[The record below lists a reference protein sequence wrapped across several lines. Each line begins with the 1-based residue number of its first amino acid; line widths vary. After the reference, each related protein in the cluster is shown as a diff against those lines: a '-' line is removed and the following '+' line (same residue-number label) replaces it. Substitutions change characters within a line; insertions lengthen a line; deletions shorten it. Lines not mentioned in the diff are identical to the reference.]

1 MSAVSSRHRSRL
13 QGDLATDGIA
23 VGGACLLYLIL
34 VFALVP
40 HDMRNESAARTAMRF
55 AAPGPTHYDEIR
67 VVIVP
72 YGDPG
77 AAAPRRLMGNVTAS
91 NNARFQGK
99 VKEVRRVAPKGPQGQ
114 EGQSEL
120 PSVGMDAIERLRLLH
135 GNLPTAQTEDVAARE
150 IVRPE
155 YPEEAR
161 DKGIEGT
168 VVLVALVNEEGK
180 VEDVAVEVGVDPLLD
195 QAAMRAAYHTPFYP
209 YKIEG
214 LAQAVFVRM
223 PYRFELVGKLA
234 N

>member
-1 MSAVSSRHRSRL
+1 MGITHHSRL
-13 QGDLATDGIA
+13 HGDPATDGMA
-23 VGGACLLYLIL
+23 VGAACLFYLLL

-55 AAPGPTHYDEIR
+55 AMPGPTHYDEIR

-77 AAAPRRLMGNVTAS
+77 AAAPRKLMGDVEAS
-91 NNARFQGK
+91 TNAKFQGK
-99 VKEVRRVAPKGPQGQ
+99 VQSVAKVAPKRQRGQGG
-114 EGQSEL
+114 ENEL
-120 PSVGMDAIERLRLLH
+120 PSVGIDAVERLRLLH

-150 IVRPE
+150 IVKPE

-168 VVLVALVNEEGK
+168 VVLVALVNEEGR
-180 VEDVAVEVGVDPLLD
+180 VEDVAVETGVDPLLD
-195 QAAMRAAYHTPFYP
+195 QAAMRAAYHTPFFP
-209 YKIEG
+209 YRIEG
-214 LAQAVFVRM
+214 MAQAVFVRM
-223 PYRFELVGKLA
+223 PYRFELVGKLG

>member
-1 MSAVSSRHRSRL
+1 MRLALLASLLPTVLQPSAKPAKVEPVYLPLAWEAATLYIDFVSATP
-13 QGDLATDGIA
+13 DL
-23 VGGACLLYLIL
+23 
-34 VFALVP
+34 
-40 HDMRNESAARTAMRF
+40 
-55 AAPGPTHYDEIR
+55 
-67 VVIVP
+67 VV
-72 YGDPG
+72 
-77 AAAPRRLMGNVTAS
+77 N
-91 NNARFQGK
+91 
-99 VKEVRRVAPKGPQGQ
+99 
-114 EGQSEL
+114 
-120 PSVGMDAIERLRLLH
+120 AIERLRLLH

-195 QAAMRAAYHTPFYP
+195 QAAMRAAYHTPFFP